1 MSIRHS
7 DEPTRAATPFR
18 LCAFDMMTPV
28 HQSPGLWRHPES
40 RIAEFDRLSYW
51 TDLAR
56 TVEEGGFSALFL
68 ADILGLYDVYGAG
81 VEATVRGGVQWP
93 LLDPFS
99 AVSAMGAVTDRLG
112 FGVTASVTYE
122 QPYLLARTLASLD
135 HFTEGR
141 IGWNIVTSYQ
151 DSAARNLGLERQ
163 LPHDE
168 RYDRADEYLDAMY
181 RQFEGSVEPGAVVA
195 DPAGVFADPARV
207 HPVGAAG
214 EHVRL
219 PGVALAHP
227 GPQGTPFLFQAG
239 GSPRG
244 RRFAQDHAE
253 AVFYVGP
260 TVEHV
265 RRFVEQTREGLRQA
279 GRPAESI
286 QVFSLAT
293 VVVDETD
300 ERARQRLEDYRRY
313 VDIEGALA
321 LFGGWTGVDLSGLD
335 PDQPLEHVENETSRT
350 ALTAF
355 TTQSP
360 DHAWTVR
367 EVAEFVSIGGRGPVI
382 VGSPETVADELQ
394 RWQAETGVDGFNICA
409 AVRPAD
415 LERFTALVSPELRRR
430 GVLVEPEPGRT
441 LRENLT
447 GAGPHLAAGHRGA
460 GFRPAAASTA
470 AQATPPA
477 AAQTAPQT
485 APQTE
490 LEAAR

>member
-1 MSIRHS
+1 MTAPAVPRS
-7 DEPTRAATPFR
+7 TTPFQ

-28 HQSPGLWRHPES
+28 HQSPGLWRHPDS
-40 RIAEFDRLSYW
+40 RIADFDRLAYW
-51 TDLAR
+51 TGLAR
-56 TVEEGGFSALFL
+56 TVEDGGFSALFL
-68 ADILGLYDVYGAG
+68 ADILGLYDVYGGG
-81 VEATVRGGVQWP
+81 VDATVRGGVQWP

-99 AVSAMGAVTDRLG
+99 AVSAMAAVTDRVG

-135 HFTEGR
+135 HFTQGR
-141 IGWNIVTSYQ
+141 IGWNVVTSYQ

-168 RYDRADEYLDAMY
+168 RYDRADDYLDAMY

-195 DPAGVFADPARV
+195 DAAAGLFADPAKV
-207 HPVGAAG
+207 HPIGADG

-244 RRFAQDHAE
+244 RRFAQEHAE
-253 AVFYVGP
+253 AAFYIGP
-260 TVEHV
+260 TPAHV
-265 RRFVEQTREGLRQA
+265 RRFVEQTRSGLAAA
-279 GRPAESI
+279 GRPADAI
-286 QVFSLAT
+286 RVFAMVT

-300 ERARQRLEDYRRY
+300 EQARRRLDGYRKF
-313 VDIEGALA
+313 VDVEGALA
-321 LFGGWTGVDLSGLD
+321 LFGGWTGVDLSGVD
-335 PDQPLEHVENETSRT
+335 PDQQLEHVENETSRT
-350 ALTAF
+350 ALAAF

-382 VGSPETVADELQ
+382 VGSPATVADELQ
-394 RWQAETGVDGFNICA
+394 RWQAETGVDGFNVCA

-430 GVLVEPEPGRT
+430 GVLREPEAGRT

-447 GAGPHLAAGHRGA
+447 GAGPHLPAGHRGA
-460 GFRPAAASTA
+460 AFRRPEDGSVHCPGRRPGPAAASS
-470 AQATPPA
+470 
-477 AAQTAPQT
+477 
-485 APQTE
+485 
-490 LEAAR
+490 RVRVVS

>member
-1 MSIRHS
+1 MTAVPAPHPHDSEAQS
-7 DEPTRAATPFR
+7 VPAPVPFR

-68 ADILGLYDVYGAG
+68 ADILGLYDVYGGGA
-81 VEATVRGGVQWP
+81 EATVRGGVQWP
-93 LLDPFS
+93 LLDPFT
-99 AVSAMGAVTDRLG
+99 AISAMAAVTDRVG

-135 HFTEGR
+135 HFTQGR

-151 DSAARNLGLERQ
+151 DSAARNLGLEQQ

-181 RQFEGSVEPGAVVA
+181 RQFEGSVEPGAVLA
-195 DPAGVFADPARV
+195 DAAEGVFADPAKV
-207 HPVGAAG
+207 HPVGADG

-253 AVFYVGP
+253 AVFYIGP
-260 TVEHV
+260 TTAHV
-265 RRFVEQTREGLRQA
+265 RRFVEQTRAELAQA
-279 GRPAESI
+279 GRSADAI
-286 QVFSLAT
+286 QVFAMVT

-300 ERARQRLEDYRRY
+300 ESAHTRLDQYREH
-313 VDIEGALA
+313 VDVEGALA

-350 ALTAF
+350 ALAAF

-360 DHAWTVR
+360 DREWTVR

-382 VGSPETVADELQ
+382 VGSPQTVADELQ
-394 RWQAETGVDGFNICA
+394 RWQAETGVDGFNVCA

-415 LERFTALVSPELRRR
+415 LERFSALISPELRRR
-430 GVLVEPEPGRT
+430 GLLVEPEAGRT

-447 GAGPHLAAGHRGA
+447 GAGPRLPATHRGT
-460 GFRPAAASTA
+460 GFRRAG
-470 AQATPPA
+470 
-477 AAQTAPQT
+477 
-485 APQTE
+485 
-490 LEAAR
+490 